1 MSAQKHH
8 KYGMSKWPAIKS
20 CPHFEQRIDDRQT
33 DEASKGTQAHEILHN
48 LIIGKDYADDF
59 AKNNDIFGVAYW
71 AYDCIAMQH
80 LICADI
86 LKQAT
91 EETLT
96 FPKIAGLKCPKGLF
110 GTPDYYM
117 IAEDEQGKFVL
128 VADLKTFSNG
138 LNNYFEQLKGYAL
151 CVAGNEEPSM
161 RVKLCVAHGL
171 ARKWETMETTIGECI
186 ESARDIFQR
195 ITNKGDY
202 PCRLNVNCKFCEHRT
217 TCEESK
223 KVIKT
228 TLNDKGGYSLLNLS
242 REDML
247 ANPTMAVRA
256 MVVAKEAEM
265 VIERLKEYFREV
277 IETKGEED
285 SIIVKDCGQEVELKR
300 KTLSDDDLGFRF
312 MLKEQKGS
320 RTINDKES
328 LMMYLAD
335 KFKLGELADSDCLK
349 VSIPKMKDLLA
360 CDGTMTQDEID
371 AFIVEHTTTS
381 GTPEYRLERI
391 Y

>member
-1 MSAQKHH
+1 MNQINHH
-8 KYGMSKWPAIKS
+8 KYGMSKWPAIKH
-20 CPHFEQRIDDRQT
+20 CAHFEQRKDDSPSE
-33 DEASKGTQAHEILHN
+33 DASKGNMAHEILN
-48 LIIGKDYADDF
+48 GLITGASICVDETSDIYKTAKWAFDLIGAEKY
-59 AKNNDIFGVAYW
+59 
-71 AYDCIAMQH
+71 
-80 LICADI
+80 ICDSIDTYGA
-86 LKQAT
+86 
-91 EETLT
+91 ETTLQ
-96 FPKIAGLKCPKGLF
+96 FPKIKGLKYPKGLF

-117 IAEDEQGKFVL
+117 IAEDEGGKFVL

-186 ESARDIFQR
+186 ESAREIFQR
-195 ITNKGDY
+195 ISNKEDY
-202 PCRLNVNCKFCEHRT
+202 PQRLNVFCKFCEHRT

-228 TLNDKGGYSLLNLS
+228 VMRDDGGYSLLNIS

-265 VIERLKEYFREV
+265 VIERMKEYFREV
-277 IETKGEED
+277 IETQGEED
-285 SIIVKDCGQEVELKR
+285 SIIVKDYGKEVELKR
-300 KTLSDDDLGFRF
+300 KTLSDDELGFRF
-312 MLKEQKGS
+312 VLKEQKGT
-320 RTINDKES
+320 REIKDKYALIGRLFER
-328 LMMYLAD
+328 
-335 KFKLGELADSDCLK
+335 FKVGELVGSDCLK
-349 VSIPKMKDLLA
+349 VSLPKIKDLLA

-371 AFIVEHTTTS
+371 AFIIEHTTE
-381 GTPEYRLERI
+381 GKPEARLERV

>member
-1 MSAQKHH
+1 MNDTKHH
-8 KYGMSKWPAIKS
+8 KYGMSKWPAINH
-20 CPHFEQRIDDRQT
+20 CAHFEQRKDDRPSE
-33 DEASKGTQAHEILHN
+33 EASKGNMAH
-48 LIIGKDYADDF
+48 LIFSALLTGNKAWRDEGKDIFNTAKWAAD
-59 AKNNDIFGVAYW
+59 
-71 AYDCIAMQH
+71 
-80 LICADI
+80 CAEAEKAVCNEVKDYG
-86 LKQAT
+86 A

-96 FPKIAGLKCPKGLF
+96 FPKIKGLKYPKGLF

-117 IAEDEQGKFVL
+117 IAEDEGGKFVL

-138 LNNYFEQLKGYAL
+138 LNNYFDQLKGYAL
-151 CVAGNEEPSM
+151 CVAGNEDTSM

-186 ESARDIFQR
+186 ESAREIFQR
-195 ITNKGDY
+195 ISNKEDY
-202 PCRLNVNCKFCEHRT
+202 PQRMNVFCKFCEHRT

-228 TLNDKGGYSLLNLS
+228 VMRDDGGYSLLNIS

-247 ANPTMAVRA
+247 ANPIMAVRA

-285 SIIVKDCGQEVELKR
+285 SIIVRDYGKEVELKR
-300 KTLSDDDLGFRF
+300 KTLSDEDCGFRF
-312 MLKEQKGS
+312 VLKEQKPS
-320 RTINDKES
+320 REIKDKDALIGRLFER
-328 LMMYLAD
+328 
-335 KFKLGELADSDCLK
+335 FKVGELVGSDCLK
-349 VSIPKMKDLLA
+349 VSLPKIKDLLA
-360 CDGTMTQDEID
+360 CDGTMTQEEID
-371 AFIVEHTTTS
+371 AFIIEHTTE
-381 GTPEYRLERI
+381 GKPETRLERV